1 MSNNIEIIPFELNL
15 RNDKWLFVSIY
26 KSPLQTNRYFVSI
39 LGDLLV
45 FYSNQYDNKVVIEDF
60 DLEPSNPSLL
70 SFMDSQNFVSLMK
83 NKTYFK
89 ETSSCIDFI
98 LTNRKYS
105 FKNTSSYETG
115 LSDHHHLIYS
125 VMKTTFKF
133 EEPRKLIYRKYSN
146 FSQKD
151 FQSDLL
157 LNIADGKNNC
167 LEFEKNLLKTL
178 NKHAPKKTKIFRGN
192 HKPHINK
199 ILRKAI
205 MKRSQLKNKANK
217 TNDPKDILMYKKQRN
232 YVVKLNNQSKKEHF
246 DSLNPFLDPKPF
258 WKSCKRYFSNK
269 YSFDESTIAL
279 NESGEILTYRFLQV
293 TDSLE
298 LFDWPRQSN
307 VSCDKGQ
314 NIIKRFSDHPSII
327 KIKHKFKRNK
337 KFSFQCV
344 S

>member
-1 MSNNIEIIPFELNL
+1 MLTKFKVSNNIEIIPFELNL
-15 RNDKWLFVSIY
+15 RNDKWLFVSLY

-133 EEPRKLIYRKYSN
+133 EEPKKLIYRKYSN

-157 LNIADGKNNC
+157 LNIADGK
-167 LEFEKNLLKTL
+167 K
-178 NKHAPKKTKIFRGN
+178 
-192 HKPHINK
+192 
-199 ILRKAI
+199 
-205 MKRSQLKNKANK
+205 
-217 TNDPKDILMYKKQRN
+217 
-232 YVVKLNNQSKKEHF
+232 
-246 DSLNPFLDPKPF
+246 
-258 WKSCKRYFSNK
+258 
-269 YSFDESTIAL
+269 
-279 NESGEILTYRFLQV
+279 
-293 TDSLE
+293 
-298 LFDWPRQSN
+298 
-307 VSCDKGQ
+307 
-314 NIIKRFSDHPSII
+314 
-327 KIKHKFKRNK
+327 
-337 KFSFQCV
+337 
-344 S
+344 